1 MQEGEVVKTFRAGGV
16 DTIFRYPRQDD
27 LDAFIEMHLTLTRE
41 KVMCRRLTLDR
52 ESGGRMLAA
61 ILDGLKQDNGT
72 YILVEQKGE
81 LVGEGFADRSGYHY
95 HTVGLALIGRVR
107 GTGIGTE
114 LMWTL
119 EEECRRLG
127 GKRLHLTVFAAN
139 EAGIHVYEKVGYRE
153 CGCRPSWVELDDGSE
168 CDLIDMT
175 KILATS

>member
-1 MQEGEVVKTFRAGGV
+1 
-16 DTIFRYPRQDD
+16 
-27 LDAFIEMHLTLTRE
+27 
-41 KVMCRRLTLDR
+41 
-52 ESGGRMLAA
+52 MLAA

-81 LVGEGFADRSGYHY
+81 LVGEGFADRSGHHY

-139 EAGIHVYEKVGYRE
+139 EAGIHDVGHRQSAYLPHSEGEITQDEK
-153 CGCRPSWVELDDGSE
+153 SWFWRICL
-168 CDLIDMT
+168 
-175 KILATS
+175 